1 MFIFNLSIQKGSF
14 PDELKIAQV
23 TPVFKAD
30 DVNELGTYRRISVL
44 PCFSKI
50 LERIMYNRLFK
61 YLKSN
66 GILYKKQFG
75 FQEGHSTEHAII
87 KLIDQINNC
96 FEKNHF
102 TLGIFIDLKKAFDTV
117 DHAILIKKLKHYGI
131 KGNNFRW
138 FESYLENR
146 KQYVTYEATR
156 ITTFEN
162 MTRGVPQGSILRPL
176 LFLLYI
182 NDLPNVSNILDP
194 IMFADDTNLF
204 YSHHN
209 IKVLFTTGNK

>member
-1 MFIFNLSIQKGSF
+1 M
-14 PDELKIAQV
+14 
-23 TPVFKAD
+23 
-30 DVNELGTYRRISVL
+30 
-44 PCFSKI
+44 
-50 LERIMYNRLFK
+50 
-61 YLKSN
+61 
-66 GILYKKQFG
+66 
-75 FQEGHSTEHAII
+75 
-87 KLIDQINNC
+87 IDQINNC

-131 KGNNFRW
+131 KGNNLRG

-146 KQYVTYEATR
+146 KQYITYKTTKF
-156 ITTFEN
+156 TTFEN
-162 MTRGVPQGSILRPL
+162 MTCGVPQGSLLGPL

-182 NDLPNVSNILDP
+182 NDLPNLSNILDP

-209 IKVLFTTGNK
+209 IKELFTVVNKELQKLTKTATTGSHQINYH